1 MKNVSNKIDLL
12 WYRINIQLSEKYCV
26 GWERLISWILT
37 LGENGWREWIYGE
50 IMDWSKKDVEFVS
63 FGY

>member
-37 LGENGWREWIYGE
+37 LGENGWG
-50 IMDWSKKDVEFVS
+50 MDLWRNNGLE
-63 FGY
+63 